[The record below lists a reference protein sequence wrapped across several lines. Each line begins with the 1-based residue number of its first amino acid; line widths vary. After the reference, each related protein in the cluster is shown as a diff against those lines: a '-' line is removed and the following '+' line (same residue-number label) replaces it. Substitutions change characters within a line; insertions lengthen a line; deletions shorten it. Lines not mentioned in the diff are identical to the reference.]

1 MVTTHQKITLG
12 QSSLQGF
19 WTRAQGETN
28 QNVRSFPDERL
39 SVCETGCVSKSLNS
53 DITVKEPGKRHSPS
67 DSLLGS
73 LLAESFV
80 GAAFA
85 PLLPLWAQEID
96 WTLAMEATD
105 TVWMDRRTAPLA
117 APARAPAPFGLF

>member
-28 QNVRSFPDERL
+28 QNARDFPDERL
-39 SVCETGCVSKSLNS
+39 SVCKSGCVSKSVNS
-53 DITVKEPGKRHSPS
+53 DLPDRESGKHHSPS

-73 LLAESFV
+73 LLAETFV
-80 GAAFA
+80 GAVFA
-85 PLLPLWAQEID
+85 PLLPLWAQGID
-96 WTLAMEATD
+96 WSNMADAAD
-105 TVWMDRRTAPLA
+105 TVWMDRRNTPPP
-117 APARAPAPFGLF
+117 APARAAPILGLF